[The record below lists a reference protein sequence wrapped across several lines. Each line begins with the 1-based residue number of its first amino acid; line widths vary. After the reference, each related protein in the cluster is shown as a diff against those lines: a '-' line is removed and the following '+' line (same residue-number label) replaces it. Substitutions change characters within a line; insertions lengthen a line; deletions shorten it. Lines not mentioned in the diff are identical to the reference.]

1 MWQLSFVPWLNNRR
15 SSSFCSGGCR
25 RGCRRMSWKMTVFN
39 QFGAISVKLFTC
51 NSNQPAQFIWAPS
64 PQWPFSRPIR
74 RNGGRP
80 LGAQLNGHQP
90 ESREQFMQGFD
101 HFSSSHTGRRV
112 PSLPPTLDLCY
123 LRMYVCITV
132 PLLLVGKC
140 LARTIHH
147 PVQATTGYRRVF
159 QSFWC
164 ILYKSQWM
172 GPLILPCWGRPPC
185 YPWFCFSTLTLYT
198 VHSW

>member
-1 MWQLSFVPWLNNRR
+1 
-15 SSSFCSGGCR
+15 
-25 RGCRRMSWKMTVFN
+25 MSWKMTVFN

-51 NSNQPAQFIWAPS
+51 NSNQPTQFIWAPS
-64 PQWPFSRPIR
+64 PQWPFSRLIR

-123 LRMYVCITV
+123 LRMYICMYHCSSATRWAMFGKDYTSSCPGKDRIPESISIILVYSLQISV
-132 PLLLVGKC
+132 DGSSHPPVLGSAPLLSVIVFLHINTLHGTFLVKPI
-140 LARTIHH
+140 RND
-147 PVQATTGYRRVF
+147 
-159 QSFWC
+159 
-164 ILYKSQWM
+164 
-172 GPLILPCWGRPPC
+172 
-185 YPWFCFSTLTLYT
+185 
-198 VHSW
+198 

>member
-1 MWQLSFVPWLNNRR
+1 
-15 SSSFCSGGCR
+15 
-25 RGCRRMSWKMTVFN
+25 MSWKMTVFN

-51 NSNQPAQFIWAPS
+51 NSNQPTQFIWAPS
-64 PQWPFSRPIR
+64 PQWPFSRLTR

-101 HFSSSHTGRRV
+101 HFSSSHTGRCV
-112 PSLPPTLDLCY
+112 PSLPPTLVHTDLCY

-132 PLLLVGKC
+132 PLLLVGQC

-147 PVQATTGYRRVF
+147 PVQAKTGYRRVF

-164 ILYKSQWM
+164 IPYESQWM
-172 GPLILPCWGRPPC
+172 DPLVLPWLGSAPLLSVIV
-185 YPWFCFSTLTLYT
+185 FLHINTLHGTFL
-198 VHSW
+198 VKPIRND